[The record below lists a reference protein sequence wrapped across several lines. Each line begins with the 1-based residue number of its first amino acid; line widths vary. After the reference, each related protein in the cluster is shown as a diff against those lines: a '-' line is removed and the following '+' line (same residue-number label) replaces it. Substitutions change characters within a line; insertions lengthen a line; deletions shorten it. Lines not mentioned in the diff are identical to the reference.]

1 MQAHQIQTAIHS
13 IIQPSKR
20 HARRLV
26 SSRVHH
32 RSSESGQTTAEYAL
46 VLLAAG
52 TIAMLVITW
61 ARGENSIDE
70 LFDLV
75 LTKITTL
82 IE

>member
-1 MQAHQIQTAIHS
+1 MQARNAKVQQLHI
-13 IIQPSKR
+13 R
-20 HARRLV
+20 LLRRLHQ
-26 SSRVHH
+26 SG
-32 RSSESGQTTAEYAL
+32 ESGQTTAEYAL

-52 TIAMLVITW
+52 TIALLVITW

-75 LTKITTL
+75 VTKITDS